1 MSAFM
6 LTSKPWSIAAQGMF
20 QLREIN
26 QMEREMCQY
35 LERGHGQEEFPS
47 PPTTNPFP
55 PSPAAHTP
63 HIAPATQCAFSHCS
77 SRASSNHPLF
87 VSAFMLASKPWS
99 IAAQGM
105 PQLHEINQME
115 REMCQYLI
123 LLTRLTFFLHHRQPL
138 LLPQIPSLLLQPLW
152 HLCLHMA
159 IVILHHQSLLLLYT
173 LPDPPSATPSH
184 FLPPSVTFTLC
195 TRQVVW
201 RIALLI
207 IGVHHD
213 DKSIT

>member
-6 LTSKPWSIAAQGMF
+6 LASKPWSIAAQGMF

-26 QMEREMCQY
+26 QMEHEMCQY

-55 PSPAAHTP
+55 PPPAAHTP

-77 SRASSNHPLF
+77 SQASSNHPLF

-105 PQLHEINQME
+105 PQLREINQME
-115 REMCQYLI
+115 CEMYNPSSY
-123 LLTRLTFFLHHRQPL
+123 HES
-138 LLPQIPSLLLQPLW
+138 LPSSSSRFGTYAFIWPSLSFTTKACFYSILCRTRHQPHLHTSYLLQ
-152 HLCLHMA
+152 
-159 IVILHHQSLLLLYT
+159 SL
-173 LPDPPSATPSH
+173 SH
-184 FLPPSVTFTLC
+184 CAPA
-195 TRQVVW
+195 R
-201 RIALLI
+201 
-207 IGVHHD
+207 
-213 DKSIT
+213 